1 MNQTR
6 AHNEAAPTAK
16 VQKSGARYDH
26 CQLEIGI
33 DLHTKR
39 SDVSEYQNVSLA
51 ISVLGEILYKIEQ
64 TLIRYN
70 IELMSR
76 HGSSHSSDM

>member
-1 MNQTR
+1 VNQTR

-16 VQKSGARYDH
+16 VPKSGARYDH
-26 CQLEIGI
+26 CQLEIEI

-51 ISVLGEILYKIEQ
+51 ISVLGEI
-64 TLIRYN
+64 
-70 IELMSR
+70 
-76 HGSSHSSDM
+76 